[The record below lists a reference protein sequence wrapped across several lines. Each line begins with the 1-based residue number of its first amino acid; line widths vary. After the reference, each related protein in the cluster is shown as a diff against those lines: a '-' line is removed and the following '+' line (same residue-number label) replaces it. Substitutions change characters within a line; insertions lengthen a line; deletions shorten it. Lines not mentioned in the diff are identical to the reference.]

1 MECTAARL
9 LELRQSVSL
18 TQIKMAAALGLTQ
31 SALNRYEHDDAKIS
45 DDILVRYA
53 DYFDV
58 SLDFICGRTD
68 APEGK
73 LFTARPNVAGDN
85 EEIRQFVE
93 MCFDPNSKMSVKL
106 KDTLY
111 QMMAGGDDK

>member
-1 MECTAARL
+1 MERTAARL

-31 SALNRYEHDDAKIS
+31 SALNRYEHNQQTIS
-45 DDILVRYA
+45 DDVLMKYA

-58 SLDFICGRTD
+58 SLDYICGRTD

-93 MCFDPNSKMSVKL
+93 MCFDPQSKISVKL
-106 KDTLY
+106 RDTLY
-111 QMMAGGDDK
+111 QMLAGGTEN